1 LGAENLFREY
11 LGRPAWRILR
21 VATTGHHTSIILGAG
36 MNISKNLKRAGF
48 AAVAAALV
56 ATGALAGARYGQPSV
71 TVVKNADGT
80 GWAYGTLGGTR
91 NSAFPGE
98 RLSCSIGRAVTL
110 NSTGGEV
117 KVTTV
122 ICVAVDKNG
131 VSATCLSTK
140 EEFADALNG
149 LSNDGLIDFRFTGAR
164 CDSIAVYESSSL
176 ERKR

>member
-1 LGAENLFREY
+1 LAY
-11 LGRPAWRILR
+11 PARRHHGSPHFNNSRSRDEHFEKSQARRIR
-21 VATTGHHTSIILGAG
+21 GSRRGAG
-36 MNISKNLKRAGF
+36 RNRGIG
-48 AAVAAALV
+48 
-56 ATGALAGARYGQPSV
+56 GARYGQPSV

-110 NSTGGEV
+110 NTTGGEV